1 MSDSVS
7 YLANYVTNFSKS
19 LETIN
24 EFEFEKSVNELA
36 LLRERNGRLFI
47 LGLGGSA
54 ANASHAVNDFRKIA
68 FIEAYSPTDNVAE
81 FSARLNDNGIE
92 SALSDWLT
100 GSRLSP
106 KDICLFFSVGGGDV
120 ELNVSVPLI
129 RALDLTNNQG
139 ATSISIVGKQF
150 GYLQKNSTIVICTPL
165 NPKYI
170 TPHSESFQA
179 LIWHAMVFHPKIQ
192 NMKGKWEEL
201 DSKISNTNP
210 R

>member
-7 YLANYVTNFSKS
+7 YLANYVAGFSKS

-24 EFEFEKSVNELA
+24 ESEFEKSVNELA

-68 FIEAYSPTDNVAE
+68 LIEAYSPTDNVAE
-81 FSARLNDNGIE
+81 FSARINDNGIE
-92 SALSDWLT
+92 SAMSDWLI
-100 GSRLSP
+100 GSKLSI

-129 RALDLTNNQG
+129 CALDLTNNQG

-150 GYLQKNSTIVICTPL
+150 GYLQKNSTIVINTPL
-165 NPKYI
+165 NPRYI
-170 TPHSESFQA
+170 TPHAESFQA

-192 NMKGKWEEL
+192 NAKGKWEEL
-201 DSKISNTNP
+201 DSKTSDTKP

>member
-7 YLANYVTNFSKS
+7 YLANYVVSFSKS

-24 EFEFEKSVNELA
+24 ESEFEKSINELA

-68 FIEAYSPTDNVAE
+68 SIEAYSPTDNVAE
-81 FSARLNDNGIE
+81 FSARINDNGIE
-92 SALSDWLT
+92 SALSDWLI
-100 GSRLSP
+100 GSRLSK

-150 GYLQKNSTIVICTPL
+150 GYLQKNSTIVINTPL

-170 TPHSESFQA
+170 TPHGESLQA

-192 NMKGKWEEL
+192 NTKGKWEEL
-201 DSKISNTNP
+201 DSKTSDTKP

>member
-7 YLANYVTNFSKS
+7 YLANYVVSFSKS

-24 EFEFEKSVNELA
+24 ESEFEKSINELA

-68 FIEAYSPTDNVAE
+68 SIEAYSPTDNVAE
-81 FSARLNDNGIE
+81 FSARINDNGIE
-92 SALSDWLT
+92 SALSDWLI
-100 GSRLSP
+100 GSRLSK

-150 GYLQKNSTIVICTPL
+150 GYLQKNSTIVINTPL

-170 TPHSESFQA
+170 TPHGESLQA

-192 NMKGKWEEL
+192 KTKGKWEEL
-201 DSKISNTNP
+201 DSKTSDTKP